1 MDQIKTGKF
10 IAELRKAKGLTQE
23 ELGRRVFV
31 SNKTVSRWE
40 NGNYMPDIHTLQLLS
55 KEFSVSI
62 DELLEGENFPLE
74 KTKKKADSFSQKER
88 VDFWR
93 RNWKRENFSWFI
105 FWGIALAVITVFGYF
120 IFGAAAFIFAEFFS
134 LALYFYFYNK
144 MCAYVEN
151 NAYKL
156 SDDR

>member
-1 MDQIKTGKF
+1 MDQLKTGKF
-10 IAELRKAKGLTQE
+10 IARLRKAKGLTQE

-55 KEFSVSI
+55 KEFSVSV

-120 IFGAAAFIFAEFFS
+120 IFGAAAFISASIFS
-134 LALYFYFYNK
+134 LALYFYFHNK

>member
-1 MDQIKTGKF
+1 MDQLKTGKF
-10 IAELRKAKGLTQE
+10 IASLRKAKGLTQE

-55 KEFSVSI
+55 KEFSVSV

-120 IFGAAAFIFAEFFS
+120 IFGASAFIFASIFS

-156 SDDR
+156 SDD